1 MLITDQD
8 SVSAKICPVF
18 QHVVIA
24 VVVIRA
30 VELLAGKEA
39 VFEILTGT
47 SGVLA
52 FDRHGGAGIGRM
64 IGATCLKSPEDVEAC
79 IHHEHSPDT
88 HAGIAD
94 VNRVSSSKQWA
105 VQG

>member
-39 VFEILTGT
+39 VLIILTG
-47 SGVLA
+47 A
-52 FDRHGGAGIGRM
+52 AGILSFVDRG
-64 IGATCLKSPEDVEAC
+64 
-79 IHHEHSPDT
+79 
-88 HAGIAD
+88 
-94 VNRVSSSKQWA
+94 
-105 VQG
+105 